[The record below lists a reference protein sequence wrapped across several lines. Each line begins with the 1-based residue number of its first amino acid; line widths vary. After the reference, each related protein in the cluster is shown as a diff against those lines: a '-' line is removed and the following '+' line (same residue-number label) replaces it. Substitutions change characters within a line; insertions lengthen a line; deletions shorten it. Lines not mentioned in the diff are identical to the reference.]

1 MDPDARRSHWENVWS
16 TKAPDAV
23 SWYQRDAA
31 LSVRWVA
38 ATGVAPP
45 ARVLDVG
52 GGASLFVDALLDA
65 GFAPTVLD
73 ISAAALEVAKK
84 RLGERAPR
92 VEWIA
97 ADITSWSPP
106 HPWDLWHDRAVYH
119 FLTEDAGRAAYRA
132 ALSRAL
138 LPGANAIL
146 ATFALD
152 GPERC
157 SGLPV
162 RRASAEILA
171 ADFAGLLVL
180 EESEREL
187 HATPAGSTQSFTW
200 TRWRRV

>member
-23 SWYQRDAA
+23 SWYQRNTA
-31 LSVRWVA
+31 LSMRWLA

-84 RLGERAPR
+84 RLGDRAPR

-106 HPWDLWHDRAVYH
+106 HPWDVWHDRAVYH

-138 LPGANAIL
+138 LPGAHAIL